1 MIGCRVARIQVDVGE
16 MIYRADQVIGD
27 PGNFRLYQSTDTLKA
42 FIGSKMKP
50 NVALVEVTALRLGLD
65 PSTPT
70 TGQLHRALKVPLTFA
85 TPPGHRAGSKPL
97 PCPNARP
104 AVPDSAMEGARKPLP
119 QVPRIAN

>member
-1 MIGCRVARIQVDVGE
+1 

-50 NVALVEVTALRLGLD
+50 NVASVEVTALRLGLD

-70 TGQLHRALKVPLTFA
+70 TG
-85 TPPGHRAGSKPL
+85 
-97 PCPNARP
+97 
-104 AVPDSAMEGARKPLP
+104 
-119 QVPRIAN
+119 